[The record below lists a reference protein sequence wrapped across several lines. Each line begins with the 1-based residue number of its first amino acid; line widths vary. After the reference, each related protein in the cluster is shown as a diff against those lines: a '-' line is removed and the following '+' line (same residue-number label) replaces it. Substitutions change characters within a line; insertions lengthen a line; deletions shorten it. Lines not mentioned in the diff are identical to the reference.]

1 MRNSLTRQRPDAAFV
16 VRIIGIVL
24 FAYFFFGF
32 MLLPC
37 LNTLTSIFT
46 TKTPPARQTRG
57 RSSSSSSP
65 AT

>member
-1 MRNSLTRQRPDAAFV
+1 MSNSLTRRRPDAAFV

-32 MLLPC
+32 MLVPC

-46 TKTPPARQTRG
+46 TKNAADKTAP
-57 RSSSSSSP
+57 
-65 AT
+65 